1 MFEFDLAT
9 ATVFIS
15 APQPGILCLNSPHK
29 QNVWPKMVLC
39 STARPRDMRPLE
51 VWSPYYGLAF
61 PTGRDSATFRD
72 IGTEVSS
79 LSQDKGTTGRAQN
92 LSMGRDGPGQP
103 VKIWDGTRGGTI
115 TIFLSKSGMGQGWDN
130 HYDFRF

>member
-72 IGTEVSS
+72 IGTEVSL
-79 LSQDKGTTGRAQN
+79 LSRDKGTNGTSSKSCHGTGRD
-92 LSMGRDGPGQP
+92 S
-103 VKIWDGTRGGTI
+103 
-115 TIFLSKSGMGQGWDN
+115 LSKSGTGCGTGQSLFFYQNPGRDR
-130 HYDFRF
+130 DGTITMISCF